1 MAKHLFSGARRWLS
15 VDAGL
20 LVLRVGFGL
29 SLALAHGLPKL
40 LDLSSFIASVEKR
53 GIPFAELSAPFA
65 ALSEFVG
72 GLLLALG
79 WFTRPAA
86 LAILSTML
94 VVLLHV
100 HLHDPFK
107 KSRNVPAG
115 RRSALIPRRS
125 PSGDVMSRGIP
136 HGSFAAN

>member
-107 KSRNVPAG
+107 KQELGLAYALVALAVLAMGPGRFSVDGWRGSR
-115 RRSALIPRRS
+115 RQS
-125 PSGDVMSRGIP
+125 
-136 HGSFAAN
+136 